1 MRLSFVDFLGI
12 AESGPCLRPAC
23 IESGLRQDFCHFFL
37 RDAVFLGFH
46 DVELERAVENAA
58 RNEGRDSHDAP
69 DLGRKLVCSRPYFA
83 EEDVVIEMSKFRC
96 KAPSWSCPAVTFT
109 AGAGAG
115 SAALALTIDNPVK
128 RNSQDGLQAANFL
141 SAECF
146 IVFLPFCYGFLLRRP
161 ARNLFWKKMQ
171 SSLHSLHRNQI
182 TT

>member
-1 MRLSFVDFLGI
+1 MHTFLQGMRLSFVDFLGI

-83 EEDVVIEMSKFRC
+83 EEDVVIEMGKFRC
-96 KAPSWSCPAVTFT
+96 KAAELIMSGGDLHSGSRRWFC
-109 AGAGAG
+109 GAGAHHG
-115 SAALALTIDNPVK
+115 QSRE
-128 RNSQDGLQAANFL
+128 RNSQDGCGCEF
-141 SAECF
+141 SKC
-146 IVFLPFCYGFLLRRP
+146 
-161 ARNLFWKKMQ
+161 
-171 SSLHSLHRNQI
+171 
-182 TT
+182 